1 MALISTEQ
9 LKRIIESYLDES
21 ALNMDS
27 ESYNSSDN
35 VSTVTGL
42 MNKIAATFTI
52 EGDYTEEGLADLD
65 GPEITNGNTLEEY
78 FRDFVEPS
86 NFDETGANALAPSY
100 PHEAPVSY
108 SVEQGKQTFKT
119 TERMSGYS
127 QSFNSKEEEAAY
139 VAGIARRLYDS
150 ETLWKNQLKKQI
162 LGAVAAAHT
171 LNPITT
177 YAPATASTLKIGE
190 KVKDG
195 AGNVYVVRKAIANNT
210 QLATAVAT
218 GQLVKLDL
226 ATSMAIPT
234 DATTGEAFIKSV
246 KDYVAKFMK
255 PRSGYSLNGNIAGKG
270 TYKLYIKEGILP
282 SIEVDTMA
290 GAFNQD
296 RLTFGVPVVEV
307 TDFGTANENV
317 FAMLV
322 DTRGIR
328 VSNVERIATSQL
340 NGEGAFVNY
349 YLHERPLAR
358 WSPNVKV
365 HVWNKSAQ

>member
-9 LKRIIESYLDES
+9 LKTIVKNYLDEG
-21 ALNMDS
+21 NITMDS
-27 ESYNSSDN
+27 AEYAALDKI
-35 VSTVTGL
+35 STVTGL
-42 MNKIAATFTI
+42 INKIAATFTI

-65 GPEITNGNTLEEY
+65 GPEIATGNALEEY

-86 NFDETGANALAPSY
+86 DFDDTGANAMAPAY
-100 PHEAPVSY
+100 PHNAPVSY
-108 SVEQGKQTFKT
+108 SVEQKKQTFKT
-119 TERMSGYS
+119 TESMSGYA
-127 QSFNSKEEEAAY
+127 QSFKDAAEVATY
-139 VAGIARRLYDS
+139 VSGITRRLYDS
-150 ETLWKNQLKKQI
+150 ETLWRNGLKKQL
-162 LGAVAAAHT
+162 LGIVAKEHTRNPTKTYAAAS
-171 LNPITT
+171 
-177 YAPATASTLKIGE
+177 ASTLKVGE

-195 AGNVYVVRKAIANNT
+195 NGIPYVVRKSIANNT
-210 QLATAVAT
+210 TLENAVAA

-226 ATSMAIPT
+226 ATAMAVPT

-290 GAFNQD
+290 GAFNAD
-296 RLTFGVPVVEV
+296 KLTFGVPVVEV
-307 TDFGTANENV
+307 TDFGDNANV

-328 VSNVERIATSQL
+328 VSNVEKIATSDT
-340 NGEGAFVNY
+340 NGQGAFVNY
-349 YLHERPLAR
+349 YIHERPLAH

-365 HVWNKSAQ
+365 HVWNKQ

>member
-9 LKRIIESYLDES
+9 LKNIIKTYLDE
-21 ALNMDS
+21 NDITMDS
-27 ESYNSSDN
+27 ADYAALDK

-42 MNKIAATFTI
+42 VNKIAATFTI
-52 EGDYTEEGLADLD
+52 EGDYTEEGLAELD
-65 GPEITNGNTLEEY
+65 GPAITTGNALEEY

-86 NFDETGANALAPSY
+86 DFDETGANALAPSY
-100 PHEAPVSY
+100 PHNAPVSY
-108 SVEQGKQTFKT
+108 SVEQGKKTFKT
-119 TERMSGYS
+119 TESMSGYS
-127 QSFNSKEEEAAY
+127 QSFNSAAEVATY
-139 VAGIARRLYDS
+139 VSGIVRRLYDS
-150 ETLWKNQLKKQI
+150 ETLWRNELKKQL
-162 LGAVAAAHT
+162 LGIVAKEHT
-171 LNPITT
+171 LNPTKT
-177 YAPATASTLKIGE
+177 YDAASASTLKVGE

-195 AGNVYVVRKAIANNT
+195 NGTPYIVRKGIANNT
-210 QLATAVAT
+210 SLENAVAA

-226 ATSMAIPT
+226 ATAMAVPA

-246 KDYVAKFMK
+246 KDYVSKFAK

-296 RLTFGVPVVEV
+296 KLAFGVPVVEV
-307 TDFGTANENV
+307 TDFGDNANV

-349 YLHERPLAR
+349 FLHERPLAQ
-358 WSPNVKV
+358 WSPNVKT
-365 HVWNKSAQ
+365 HVWNAQ

>member
-9 LKRIIESYLDES
+9 LQKIIETYLDETDID
-21 ALNMDS
+21 MDS
-27 ESYNSSDN
+27 AAYAALDK
-35 VSTVTGL
+35 VSAVTGL
-42 MNKIAATFTI
+42 MNKIAATFTL

-65 GPEITNGNTLEEY
+65 GPEITNGNALEEY
-78 FRDFVEPS
+78 FRDFIEPQ
-86 NFDETGANALAPSY
+86 NFDETGAKTLAPSY

-108 SVEQGKQTFKT
+108 SVEQAKQTFKT

-150 ETLWKNQLKKQI
+150 ETLWKNQLKKEV
-162 LGAVAAAHT
+162 LGKFASFASNLPTTVYAAETANTLEIGKYVA
-171 LNPITT
+171 
-177 YAPATASTLKIGE
+177 
-190 KVKDG
+190 DG
-195 AGNVYVVRKAIANNT
+195 NNVYIVRNKIANNT
-210 QLATAVAT
+210 QVATAVAS

-226 ATSMAIPT
+226 STEMAIPT

-255 PRSGYSLNGNIAGKG
+255 PRSGYSINGNIAGKG
-270 TYKLYIKEGILP
+270 SYKLYIKEGILP

-290 GAFNQD
+290 GAFNQNM
-296 RLTFGVPVVEV
+296 LTFGVPVVEV
-307 TDFGTANENV
+307 TDFGSNEDV

-349 YLHERPLAR
+349 YLHERPLAH

-365 HVWNKSAQ
+365 HVWNKPA

>member
-9 LKRIIESYLDES
+9 LKTIVKNYLVENDIT
-21 ALNMDS
+21 MDS
-27 ESYNSSDN
+27 AEYAALDK

-42 MNKIAATFTI
+42 INKIAATFTI

-65 GPEITNGNTLEEY
+65 GPEIATGNALEEY

-86 NFDETGANALAPSY
+86 DFDETGAHAMAPAY
-100 PHEAPVSY
+100 PHDAPVPY
-108 SVEQGKQTFKT
+108 SVAQKKQTFKT
-119 TERMSGYS
+119 TESMSGYA
-127 QSFNSKEEEAAY
+127 QSFKDAAEVATY
-139 VAGIARRLYDS
+139 VSGITRRLYDS
-150 ETLWKNQLKKQI
+150 ETLWRNGLKKQL
-162 LGAVAAAHT
+162 LGIVAKEHT
-171 LNPITT
+171 LNPTKT
-177 YAPATASTLKIGE
+177 YAAASASTLKIGE
-190 KVKDG
+190 KVKD
-195 AGNVYVVRKAIANNT
+195 AANAPYIVRKSIANNT
-210 QLATAVAT
+210 TLENAVAA

-226 ATSMAIPT
+226 ATAMAVPT

-255 PRSGYSLNGNIAGKG
+255 PRSGFSLNGNIAGKG

-290 GAFNQD
+290 GAFNAD
-296 RLTFGVPVVEV
+296 KLTFGVPVVEV
-307 TDFGTANENV
+307 TDFGDNANV

-328 VSNVERIATSQL
+328 VSNVEKIAASDT
-340 NGEGAFVNY
+340 NGQGAFVNY
-349 YLHERPLAR
+349 YIHERPLAH

-365 HVWNKSAQ
+365 HVWNAQ

>member
-9 LKRIIESYLDES
+9 LKAIVKTYLDEG
-21 ALNMDS
+21 NITMDS
-27 ESYNSSDN
+27 AEYAALDKI
-35 VSTVTGL
+35 STVTGL
-42 MNKIAATFTI
+42 INKIAATFTI

-65 GPEITNGNTLEEY
+65 GPEIANGDALEEY

-86 NFDETGANALAPSY
+86 QFDETGAHAMAPSY
-100 PHEAPVSY
+100 PHNAPVSY
-108 SVEQGKQTFKT
+108 SVEQAMQTFKT
-119 TERMSGYS
+119 TERMSGYA
-127 QSFNSKEEEAAY
+127 QSFNDAAELATY
-139 VAGIARRLYDS
+139 VSGIARRLYDS
-150 ETLWKNQLKKQI
+150 ETLWRNGLKKQL
-162 LGAVAAAHT
+162 LGVVAKEHT
-171 LNPITT
+171 LNPAKT
-177 YAPATASTLKIGE
+177 YAAASAASLKIGE

-195 AGNVYVVRKAIANNT
+195 NGIPYVVRKGIANNT
-210 QLATAVAT
+210 TLENAVAA

-226 ATSMAIPT
+226 ATTMAVPT

-246 KDYVAKFMK
+246 KNYVAKFMK

-270 TYKLYIKEGILP
+270 TYKLYVKEGILP

-296 RLTFGVPVVEV
+296 KLAFGVPVVEV
-307 TDFGTANENV
+307 TDFGDNANV

-328 VSNVERIATSQL
+328 VSNVEKLAASDT

-349 YLHERPLAR
+349 YIHERPLAH
-358 WSPNVKV
+358 WSPNVKT
-365 HVWNKSAQ
+365 HVWNAK

>member
-9 LKRIIESYLDES
+9 LKKIVETYLDETDI
-21 ALNMDS
+21 NMDS
-27 ESYNSSDN
+27 DAYAALDK
-35 VSTVTGL
+35 VSAVTGL
-42 MNKIAATFTI
+42 MNKIAATFTL

-65 GPEITNGNTLEEY
+65 GPEITNGNALEEY

-86 NFDETGANALAPSY
+86 NFDETGAKTLAPSY

-108 SVEQGKQTFKT
+108 SVEQAKQTFKT

-127 QSFNSKEEEAAY
+127 QSFNTKEEEAVY

-150 ETLWKNQLKKQI
+150 ETLWKNQLKKEL
-162 LGAVAAAHT
+162 LGVVATAHT
-171 LNPITT
+171 LNPTKT
-177 YAPATASTLKIGE
+177 YAAATASTLKIGE
-190 KVKDG
+190 KVKDP
-195 AGNVYVVRKAIANNT
+195 AGFAYVVRKAIANNT
-210 QLATAVAT
+210 ELATAVYN

-226 ATSMAIPT
+226 ATSMAVPT

-307 TDFGTANENV
+307 TDFGANANV

-328 VSNVERIATSQL
+328 VSNVEKIATSQL

-349 YLHERPLAR
+349 YLHERPLAH
-358 WSPNVKV
+358 WSPNVKM
-365 HVWNKSAQ
+365 HVWNKAQ

>member
-9 LKRIIESYLDES
+9 LQKIIETYLDES
-21 ALNMDS
+21 DINMDS
-27 ESYNSSDN
+27 DAYAALDK
-35 VSTVTGL
+35 VSAVTGL

-65 GPEITNGNTLEEY
+65 GPEITNGNAMEEY

-86 NFDETGANALAPSY
+86 KFDDTGAKTLAPSY

-108 SVEQGKQTFKT
+108 SVEQAKQTFKT

-127 QSFNSKEEEAAY
+127 QSLNTKEEEAAY
-139 VAGIARRLYDS
+139 VAAIARQLYDP
-150 ETLWKNQLKKQI
+150 ETLWKNQLKKQL
-162 LGAVAAAHT
+162 LGVVATAHT
-171 LNPITT
+171 LNPTKT
-177 YAPATASTLKIGE
+177 YAAASAGTLNIGE
-190 KVKDG
+190 KVKDAAG
-195 AGNVYVVRKAIANNT
+195 ASYIVRKAIDNNT
-210 QLATAVAT
+210 ELATAVDN

-226 ATSMAIPT
+226 ATSMAVPT

-307 TDFGTANENV
+307 TDFGANANA

-328 VSNVERIATSQL
+328 VSNVEKIATSQI

-349 YLHERPLAR
+349 YLHERPLAH

-365 HVWNKSAQ
+365 HVWNKQ

>member
-9 LKRIIESYLDES
+9 LQKIIETYLDEFYITADS
-21 ALNMDS
+21 ASNKTFDK
-27 ESYNSSDN
+27 
-35 VSTVTGL
+35 VSAGTGL
-42 MNKIAATFTI
+42 MSKIAATFTI

-65 GPEITNGNTLEEY
+65 GPEITNGNALEEY
-78 FRDFVEPS
+78 FRDFIEPQE
-86 NFDETGANALAPSY
+86 FDETGANTLAPSY
-100 PHEAPVSY
+100 PNEAPVYY
-108 SVEQGKQTFKT
+108 SEEQEKQTFKT

-127 QSFNSKEEEAAY
+127 QSFNTKEEAAAY

-150 ETLWKNQLKKQI
+150 ETLWKNQLKKQL
-162 LGAVAAAHT
+162 LGIVASAHSQVV
-171 LNPITT
+171 PTT
-177 YAPATASTLKIGE
+177 YAPATASSLNIGD
-190 KVKDG
+190 KVKG
-195 AGNVYVVRKAIANNT
+195 GENIYVVRKKISNNT
-210 QLATAVAT
+210 ELAAAVDA

-226 ATSMAIPT
+226 ATSMAVPT

-246 KDYVAKFMK
+246 KDYAAKFMK

-282 SIEVDTMA
+282 SIEVDTIA

-296 RLTFGVPVVEV
+296 RLTFGVPVVEM
-307 TDFGTANENV
+307 TDFGANENV

-328 VSNVERIATSQL
+328 VSSVEKIATSQL
-340 NGEGAFVNY
+340 NAEGAFINY
-349 YLHERPLAR
+349 YLHERPLAH

-365 HVWNKSAQ
+365 HVWNKAQ

>member
-9 LKRIIESYLDES
+9 LKTIIGAYIDGYVTHMDSDDYA
-21 ALNMDS
+21 ALNK
-27 ESYNSSDN
+27 
-35 VSTVTGL
+35 VSAVTGL
-42 MNKIAATFTI
+42 VNKIAATFTL

-65 GPEITNGNTLEEY
+65 GPEITNGNALEEY

-86 NFDETGANALAPSY
+86 DFDETGANTLAPSY

-108 SVEQGKQTFKT
+108 SVEQAKQTFKT

-127 QSFNSKEEEAAY
+127 QSFNDAGEMAAY
-139 VAGIARRLYDS
+139 VAGIASRLYDS
-150 ETLWKNQLKKQI
+150 ETLWKNQLKKEL
-162 LGAVAAAHT
+162 LGIVATDHT
-171 LNPITT
+171 LNPSNT
-177 YAPATASTLKIGE
+177 YAAATASTLKIGE
-190 KVKDG
+190 KVKDD
-195 AGNVYVVRKAIANNT
+195 AGNIYIVRKSISNNTELASAIAE
-210 QLATAVAT
+210 

-226 ATSMAIPT
+226 ATTMAVPS
-234 DATTGEAFIKSV
+234 DAATGEAFIKSV

-290 GAFNQD
+290 GAFNQNM
-296 RLTFGVPVVEV
+296 LTFGVPVVEV
-307 TDFGTANENV
+307 TDFGANANV

-328 VSNVERIATSQL
+328 VSNVEKLATSQL

-349 YLHERPLAR
+349 YLHERPLAH

-365 HVWNKSAQ
+365 HVWNKAQ

>member
-9 LKRIIESYLDES
+9 LKSIVTEYLDDS
-21 ALNMDS
+21 VINMDS
-27 ESYNSSDN
+27 DAYAALDK
-35 VSTVTGL
+35 VSAVTGL
-42 MNKIAATFTI
+42 INKIAATFTI

-65 GPEITNGNTLEEY
+65 GPEITSGNALEEY

-86 NFDETGANALAPSY
+86 DFDETGANTLAPSY

-108 SVEQGKQTFKT
+108 SVEQTKQTFKT

-127 QSFNSKEEEAAY
+127 QSFNDAGEMAAY
-139 VAGIARRLYDS
+139 VAGIVRRLYDS
-150 ETLWKNQLKKQI
+150 ETLWKNQLKKEL
-162 LGAVAAAHT
+162 LGIVATAHT
-171 LNPITT
+171 LDPQL
-177 YAPATASTLKIGE
+177 YSKETASTLKIG
-190 KVKDG
+190 KQVKDND
-195 AGNVYVVRKAIANNT
+195 GNFYVVRKAISNNT
-210 QLATAVAT
+210 ELATAVAN

-226 ATSMAIPT
+226 ATTMPVPS
-234 DATTGEAFIKSV
+234 DASTGEAFIKSV

-270 TYKLYIKEGILP
+270 SYKLYIKEGILP

-307 TDFGTANENV
+307 TDFGSNENV

-328 VSNVERIATSQL
+328 VSNVEKLATSQL

-349 YLHERPLAR
+349 YLHERPLAH
-358 WSPNVKV
+358 WSPNVKI
-365 HVWNKSAQ
+365 HVWNKAQ

>member
-9 LKRIIESYLDES
+9 LKVIVKNYLDENDINMTS
-21 ALNMDS
+21 AEYAALDK
-27 ESYNSSDN
+27 
-35 VSTVTGL
+35 VSAVTGL
-42 MNKIAATFTI
+42 INKIAATFTI
-52 EGDYTEEGLADLD
+52 EGDYTEEGLAAFD
-65 GPEITNGNTLEEY
+65 GPEITTGNALEEY

-86 NFDETGANALAPSY
+86 DFDETGANALAPSY
-100 PHEAPVSY
+100 PHNAPVSY
-108 SVEQGKQTFKT
+108 SVEQGKKTFKT
-119 TERMSGYS
+119 TERMSGYA
-127 QSFNSKEEEAAY
+127 QSFNNAAEVATY
-139 VAGIARRLYDS
+139 VAGVTSRLYDS
-150 ETLWKNQLKKQI
+150 ETLWRNELKKQL
-162 LGAVAAAHT
+162 LGIVAKEHT
-171 LNPITT
+171 LNPSKT
-177 YAPATASTLKIGE
+177 YAAATASTLTIGE

-195 AGNVYVVRKAIANNT
+195 NGIPYVVRKSIANNT
-210 QLATAVAT
+210 TLENAVAA

-226 ATSMAIPT
+226 ATTMAVPT

-270 TYKLYIKEGILP
+270 TYKLYVKEGVLP

-296 RLTFGVPVVEV
+296 KLTFGVPVVEV
-307 TDFGTANENV
+307 TDFGDNANV

-328 VSNVERIATSQL
+328 VSNVEKLATSQM

-349 YLHERPLAR
+349 YIHERPLAQ
-358 WSPNVKV
+358 WSPNVKT
-365 HVWNKSAQ
+365 HVWNAQ

>member
-9 LKRIIESYLDES
+9 LQKIIETYLDETDI
-21 ALNMDS
+21 NMDS
-27 ESYNSSDN
+27 AAYAALDK
-35 VSTVTGL
+35 VSAVTGL
-42 MNKIAATFTI
+42 VNKIAATFTI

-65 GPEITNGNTLEEY
+65 GPEITSGNALEEY

-86 NFDETGANALAPSY
+86 AFDETGANTLAPSY

-108 SVEQGKQTFKT
+108 SVEQEKQTFKT

-127 QSFNSKEEEAAY
+127 QSFNNTGEMATY
-139 VAGIARRLYDS
+139 VAGIVRRLYDS
-150 ETLWKNQLKKQI
+150 ETLWKNQLKKEL
-162 LGAVAAAHT
+162 LGVVASAHT
-171 LNPITT
+171 LNPTKT
-177 YAPATASTLKIGE
+177 YDAATASTLKIGE
-190 KVKDG
+190 KVKD
-195 AGNVYVVRKAIANNT
+195 AGGLVYVVRKSISNNT
-210 QLATAVAT
+210 EIATAVDN

-255 PRSGYSLNGNIAGKG
+255 PRSGYSINGNIAGKG
-270 TYKLYIKEGILP
+270 TYKLYIKEGIIP

-290 GAFNQD
+290 GAFNQEK
-296 RLTFGVPVVEV
+296 LTFGVPVVEV
-307 TDFGTANENV
+307 TDFGENQNV

-349 YLHERPLAR
+349 YLHERPLAH

-365 HVWNKSAQ
+365 HVWNKAQ

>member
-9 LKRIIESYLDES
+9 LKAVVKTYLDE
-21 ALNMDS
+21 ADITMDS
-27 ESYNSSDN
+27 AEYAALDK

-42 MNKIAATFTI
+42 INKIAATFTI

-65 GPEITNGNTLEEY
+65 GPEIATGNALEEY

-86 NFDETGANALAPSY
+86 DFDETGAHALAPSY
-100 PHEAPVSY
+100 PHNAPVSY

-119 TERMSGYS
+119 TERMSGYA
-127 QSFNSKEEEAAY
+127 QSFKDAAEVATY
-139 VAGIARRLYDS
+139 VSGIVRRLYDS
-150 ETLWKNQLKKQI
+150 ETLWRNELKKHL
-162 LGAVAAAHT
+162 LGIVAKEHT
-171 LNPITT
+171 L
-177 YAPATASTLKIGE
+177 APDTAFRPGVAGSYTIGQKI
-190 KVKDG
+190 KDDS
-195 AGNVYVVRKAIANNT
+195 GNTYVVRKAMENNT
-210 QLATAVAT
+210 SLANALAA

-226 ATSMAIPT
+226 ATTMAVPT

-290 GAFNQD
+290 GAFNAD
-296 RLTFGVPVVEV
+296 KLTFGVPVVEV
-307 TDFGTANENV
+307 TDFGDNANV

-328 VSNVERIATSQL
+328 VSNVEKIATSQL

-349 YLHERPLAR
+349 YIHERPLAQ
-358 WSPNVKV
+358 WSPNVKT
-365 HVWNKSAQ
+365 HVWNAQ

>member
-9 LKRIIESYLDES
+9 LKTIVKNYLDE
-21 ALNMDS
+21 NNIDMDS
-27 ESYNSSDN
+27 ADYAALDKI
-35 VSTVTGL
+35 STVTGL

-65 GPEITNGNTLEEY
+65 GPEIATGNALEEY

-86 NFDETGANALAPSY
+86 DFDETGKNALAPSY
-100 PHEAPVSY
+100 PHNAPVSY
-108 SVEQGKQTFKT
+108 SVEQKKQTFKT
-119 TERMSGYS
+119 TESMSGYS
-127 QSFNSKEEEAAY
+127 QSFNSAAEVATY
-139 VAGIARRLYDS
+139 VSGIARRLYDS
-150 ETLWKNQLKKQI
+150 ETLWRNELKKQL
-162 LGAVAAAHT
+162 LGIVAKEHT
-171 LNPITT
+171 LAPSTT
-177 YAPATASTLKIGE
+177 YTPGVATAYEIGQKLK
-190 KVKDG
+190 DD
-195 AGNVYVVRKAIANNT
+195 ANNVYVVRKKITNGTTLENAIA
-210 QLATAVAT
+210 A

-226 ATSMAIPT
+226 ATTMAVPT

-255 PRSGYSLNGNIAGKG
+255 PRSGFSLNGNIAGKG
-270 TYKLYIKEGILP
+270 TYKLYVKEGILP

-296 RLTFGVPVVEV
+296 KLAFGVPVVEV
-307 TDFGTANENV
+307 TDFGDNANV

-328 VSNVERIATSQL
+328 VSNVEKIATSDK

-349 YLHERPLAR
+349 YIHERPLAH

-365 HVWNKSAQ
+365 HVWNKQ